1 MKTIKLLVATALIA
15 IVGTS
20 CSRVAP
26 NYQGVLMEDFGKNG
40 KSDFK
45 LVKGR
50 VWTTMPGTELF
61 QVPLFEQRADFEKPL
76 TLKAA
81 DNTAFSS
88 KPTYSYS
95 VIEQRSIDVVFQN
108 KQIGSGD
115 EFMKSLEDRILEPKV
130 YDIMKEASRRF
141 LTDSLM
147 ATGGNLRYEE
157 YVQELVSKEFESKGL
172 KLLTFSCQ
180 LSFSDKV
187 TAKIDN
193 RNEVNTNISVLD
205 QQIVEQ
211 KKRNEL
217 ASLQAEENIIRSR
230 GITPQ
235 ILQEQAINK
244 WTGVSPTTV
253 LSNGNGFVVPIPS
266 VK

>member
-1 MKTIKLLVATALIA
+1 MKKYLLGLFA
-15 IVGTS
+15 ISTLFLTS
-20 CSRVAP
+20 CTRVAP

-40 KSDFK
+40 KQDFK

-50 VWTTMPGTELF
+50 VWTVAPGTELF
-61 QVPLFEQRADFEKPL
+61 QVPLFEQRAAFEGSL
-76 TLKAA
+76 SLKAA
-81 DNTAFSS
+81 DNTEFSS
-88 KPTYSYS
+88 KPNYSYS
-95 VIEQRSIDVVFQN
+95 VIEQRAVDVVFQN

-147 ATGGNLRYEE
+147 STGGNLRYEE
-157 YVQELVSKEFESKGL
+157 YVQQLVEKEFEAKGL

-180 LSFSDKV
+180 LNFSEKV

-211 KKRNEL
+211 TKKNEL
-217 ASLQAEENIIRSR
+217 AELQAQENIIRSR

-235 ILQEQAINK
+235 ILQEQAIQK
-244 WTGVSPTTV
+244 WNGVAPTTV
-253 LSNGNGFVVPIPS
+253 LSNSNGFVVPVP
-266 VK
+266 KP